1 MSMNPQNLSQEVLSF
16 LDERHLSS
24 LTLLRPDGSPH
35 VTAVGFTWDQDS
47 QLVRVITW
55 AGSMK
60 SKILEQQPNSRAVV
74 CQIDGGRWL
83 SLEGTA
89 VVTSDE
95 ARCKEGTD
103 VTPTVTASPKTA
115 KTALSSKFQLTRS
128 SDTPNK
134 TMERGENFQTTLFAA
149 LVAQDIGQR
158 AGMHNGQTLG

>member
-1 MSMNPQNLSQEVLSF
+1 MSLNPLKLSEEVRSF
-16 LDERHLSS
+16 LDERHLAS

-95 ARCKEGTD
+95 ARCKEGTERYANRYRIPQD
-103 VTPTVTASPKTA
+103 RQDRTVIEISVD
-115 KTALSSKFQLTRS
+115 Q
-128 SDTPNK
+128 
-134 TMERGENFQTTLFAA
+134 
-149 LVAQDIGQR
+149 I
-158 AGMHNGQTLG
+158 LGYA

>member
-16 LDERHLSS
+16 LDERHLAS

-35 VTAVGFTWDQDS
+35 VTAVGFTWDHDS

-95 ARCKEGTD
+95 ARCKEGTERYANRYRIPQD
-103 VTPTVTASPKTA
+103 RQDRTVIEISVD
-115 KTALSSKFQLTRS
+115 Q
-128 SDTPNK
+128 
-134 TMERGENFQTTLFAA
+134 
-149 LVAQDIGQR
+149 I
-158 AGMHNGQTLG
+158 LGYA

>member
-16 LDERHLSS
+16 LDERHLAS

-60 SKILEQQPNSRAVV
+60 SKILEQKPNSRAVV

-95 ARCKEGTD
+95 ARCREGTERYASRYRIPQD
-103 VTPTVTASPKTA
+103 RQDRTVIEISVD
-115 KTALSSKFQLTRS
+115 Q
-128 SDTPNK
+128 
-134 TMERGENFQTTLFAA
+134 
-149 LVAQDIGQR
+149 I
-158 AGMHNGQTLG
+158 LGYA

>member
-1 MSMNPQNLSQEVLSF
+1 MSLNPLKLSEEVRSF
-16 LDERHLSS
+16 LDERHLAS

-60 SKILEQQPNSRAVV
+60 SKILEQTPNGRAVV

-95 ARCKEGTD
+95 QGAAKGPN
-103 VTPTVTASPKTA
+103 VTPAVTASPKTA
-115 KTALSSKFQLTRS
+115 KIALSSKFQLTES
-128 SDTPNK
+128 LDTPN
-134 TMERGENFQTTLFAA
+134 
-149 LVAQDIGQR
+149 
-158 AGMHNGQTLG
+158 

>member
-16 LDERHLSS
+16 LDERHLAS

-60 SKILEQQPNSRAVV
+60 SRILEQTPNSRAVV

-95 ARCKEGTD
+95 ARCKEGTERYANRYRIPQD
-103 VTPTVTASPKTA
+103 RQDRTVIEISVD
-115 KTALSSKFQLTRS
+115 Q
-128 SDTPNK
+128 
-134 TMERGENFQTTLFAA
+134 
-149 LVAQDIGQR
+149 I
-158 AGMHNGQTLG
+158 LGYA

>member
-16 LDERHLSS
+16 LDERHLAS

-95 ARCKEGTD
+95 ARCKEGTERYANRYRIPQD
-103 VTPTVTASPKTA
+103 RQDRTVIEISVDQI
-115 KTALSSKFQLTRS
+115 L
-128 SDTPNK
+128 
-134 TMERGENFQTTLFAA
+134 GY
-149 LVAQDIGQR
+149 AQ
-158 AGMHNGQTLG
+158 

>member
-16 LDERHLSS
+16 LDERHLAS

-60 SKILEQQPNSRAVV
+60 SKVLEQQPNSRAVV

-95 ARCKEGTD
+95 ARCKEGTERYANRYRIPQD
-103 VTPTVTASPKTA
+103 RQDRTVIEISVD
-115 KTALSSKFQLTRS
+115 Q
-128 SDTPNK
+128 
-134 TMERGENFQTTLFAA
+134 
-149 LVAQDIGQR
+149 I
-158 AGMHNGQTLG
+158 LGYA

>member
-1 MSMNPQNLSQEVLSF
+1 MSLNPLKLSEEVRSF
-16 LDERHLSS
+16 LDERHLAS

-60 SKILEQQPNSRAVV
+60 SRILEQTPNSRAVV

-89 VVTSDE
+89 VVSSDE
-95 ARCKEGTD
+95 ARCKEGTERYASRYRIPQD
-103 VTPTVTASPKTA
+103 RQDRTVIEISVD
-115 KTALSSKFQLTRS
+115 Q
-128 SDTPNK
+128 
-134 TMERGENFQTTLFAA
+134 
-149 LVAQDIGQR
+149 I
-158 AGMHNGQTLG
+158 LGYA

>member
-1 MSMNPQNLSQEVLSF
+1 MSLNPLKLSEEVRSF
-16 LDERHLSS
+16 LDERHLAS

-60 SKILEQQPNSRAVV
+60 SKILEQTPNGRAVV

-95 ARCKEGTD
+95 ARCREGTERYASRYRIPQD
-103 VTPTVTASPKTA
+103 RQDRTVIEISVD
-115 KTALSSKFQLTRS
+115 R
-128 SDTPNK
+128 
-134 TMERGENFQTTLFAA
+134 
-149 LVAQDIGQR
+149 I
-158 AGMHNGQTLG
+158 LGYA

>member
-1 MSMNPQNLSQEVLSF
+1 MSINPQNLSQEVLSF
-16 LDERHLSS
+16 LDERHLAS

-60 SKILEQQPNSRAVV
+60 SKILEQKPNSRAVV

-83 SLEGTA
+83 SLEGAA

-95 ARCKEGTD
+95 ARCKEGTERYASRYRIPQD
-103 VTPTVTASPKTA
+103 RQDRTVIEISVD
-115 KTALSSKFQLTRS
+115 Q
-128 SDTPNK
+128 
-134 TMERGENFQTTLFAA
+134 
-149 LVAQDIGQR
+149 I
-158 AGMHNGQTLG
+158 LGYA

>member
-16 LDERHLSS
+16 LDERHLAS

-60 SKILEQQPNSRAVV
+60 SKILEQQSNSRAVV

-95 ARCKEGTD
+95 ARCKEGTERYANRYRIPQD
-103 VTPTVTASPKTA
+103 RQDRTVIEISVD
-115 KTALSSKFQLTRS
+115 Q
-128 SDTPNK
+128 
-134 TMERGENFQTTLFAA
+134 
-149 LVAQDIGQR
+149 I
-158 AGMHNGQTLG
+158 LGYA